1 MSVGLQVWVAQRFS
15 AAKSEFLNW
24 ALAPEVQHLPQKAH
38 LLIVDDEANTLA
50 SLSRAFR
57 LEGHEAT
64 VCDSATRALELAKAQ
79 SFDLIL
85 SDVVM
90 PGKDGLTLLEE
101 LKAQGIA
108 CPVVMMSGQ
117 AHIEMAVRATKL
129 GALDFLEKPISTEKL
144 LLTVENALKLGRLER
159 ENRDLERRLGKHEIV
174 WKGETMQR
182 VMAQVERVAASETR
196 VCILGETGTGKE
208 LVARTLHQRSP
219 RTGGPFVTLNCAAVP
234 AELIE
239 SELFG
244 HEKGSFT
251 GAGARHLGK
260 FEQAQHGTI
269 FLDEIEDM
277 PLTMQAKLLRV
288 LEEDEVERIGGDRAI
303 AVDVRVIVA
312 THHDLEKLVRDGR
325 FRQDLFHRIFV
336 FPLRLPP
343 LRERREDIP
352 ALIEHFAQ
360 LVSAANGWK
369 PMRFTPEAITTLQ
382 DYAWPGNVRELR
394 NAVERLMLLT
404 TSNEV
409 TAETAALAL
418 PTSSAGPDAAGAG
431 TGPLA
436 DRVHAFEKQTILAE
450 LKRNHNQISNTARAL
465 GLERSHLYK
474 KAEQVG
480 IDLKAA
486 RNEGDR

>member
-1 MSVGLQVWVAQRFS
+1 LQAGPQEKNV
-15 AAKSEFLNW
+15 
-24 ALAPEVQHLPQKAH
+24 PQKAH

-64 VCDSATRALELAKAQ
+64 VCDNAAKALVLAKSQA
-79 SFDLIL
+79 FDVIL

-90 PGKDGLTLLEE
+90 PGKDGLALLEE
-101 LKAQGIA
+101 LKTQGVTT
-108 CPVVMMSGQ
+108 PVVMMSGQ
-117 AHIEMAVRATKL
+117 AHIEMAVRATRL

-159 ENRDLERRLGKHEIV
+159 ENRDLQRRLGKHEIV

-182 VMAQVERVAASETR
+182 IIAQAEKVAASETR

-208 LVARTLHQRSP
+208 LVARTLHEKSSRAS
-219 RTGGPFVTLNCAAVP
+219 GPFVTLNCAAVP
-234 AELIE
+234 VELIE

-260 FEQAQHGTI
+260 FEQAQHGTL
-269 FLDEIEDM
+269 FLDEIGDM
-277 PLTMQAKLLRV
+277 PLPMQAKLLRV
-288 LEEDEVERIGGDRAI
+288 LEEGEVERIGGDRPI
-303 AVDVRVIVA
+303 QVDVRVIVA
-312 THHDLEKLVRDGR
+312 THHDLEALVREGK
-325 FRQDLFHRIFV
+325 FRQDLFHRIYV

-352 ALIEHFAQ
+352 ALAEHFAAQ
-360 LVSAANGWK
+360 VSSTNGWK
-369 PMRFTPEAITTLQ
+369 PMHFTEDAMAALSAYP
-382 DYAWPGNVRELR
+382 WPGNVRELR
-394 NAVERLMLLT
+394 NVVERGMLLA
-404 TSNEV
+404 SSSEV
-409 TAETAALAL
+409 DADTVALAL
-418 PTSSAGPDAAGAG
+418 PSAASGGEIVSAGS
-431 TGPLA
+431 GPLA
-436 DRVHAFEKQTILAE
+436 DRVRAFEKQTILAE
-450 LKRNHNQISNTARAL
+450 LKRHHHQISNTARAL

-480 IDLKAA
+480 LDLKAVK
-486 RNEGDR
+486 NEAER

>member
-1 MSVGLQVWVAQRFS
+1 VA
-15 AAKSEFLNW
+15 
-24 ALAPEVQHLPQKAH
+24 QKAH

-57 LEGHEAT
+57 LEGHEAV
-64 VCDSATRALELAKAQ
+64 VCDNANKALELAKLQ

-90 PGKDGLTLLEE
+90 PGKDGLALLEE
-101 LKAQGIA
+101 LKAQGVLA
-108 CPVVMMSGQ
+108 PVVMMSGQ
-117 AHIEMAVRATKL
+117 AHIEMAVRATRL

-159 ENRDLERRLGKHEIV
+159 ENRDLKHRLGKHEIV
-174 WKGETMQR
+174 WQGETMR
-182 VMAQVERVAASETR
+182 KVMAQVERVAASETR

-208 LVARTLHQRSP
+208 LVARTLHERSS
-219 RTGGPFVTLNCAAVP
+219 RAGGPFITLNCAAVP

-239 SELFG
+239 SEVFG

-251 GAGARHLGK
+251 GAAARHLGK

-269 FLDEIEDM
+269 FLDEIGDM

-288 LEEDEVERIGGDRAI
+288 LEEGEVERIGGERPIAI
-303 AVDVRVIVA
+303 DVRVIVA
-312 THHDLEKLVRDGR
+312 THRDLEAQVRDGK

-336 FPLRLPP
+336 FPVRLPP

-352 ALIEHFAQ
+352 MLIEHFAAQ
-360 LVSAANGWK
+360 VSASNGWK
-369 PMRFTPEAITTLQ
+369 PMLFTSDAIAALQ
-382 DYAWPGNVRELR
+382 EQTWPGNIRELK
-394 NAVERLMLLT
+394 NTVERLMLLAT
-404 TSNEV
+404 GNEV
-409 TAETAALAL
+409 TSETVALAL
-418 PTSSAGPDAAGAG
+418 PAAIASDSTSGGA
-431 TGPLA
+431 GPLA
-436 DRVHAFEKQTILAE
+436 DRVRGFEKQTILAE
-450 LKRNHNQISNTARAL
+450 LKRHHYQISNTARAL

-480 IDLKAA
+480 IDLKAT
-486 RNEGDR
+486 RNDGER